1 MASHGWVGW
10 HILMPNLWGL
20 SIAGASCEHT
30 DGYKHIIDPNPS
42 KWYCVLGHKPL
53 CLPAL
58 CRCNTVRVRLPS
70 LALCEHTTAPLPAPS
85 FGALQTRHCA
95 EIMCFG
101 GACHRRYLAE
111 RGIKSKCVPYDG
123 TCENGASLLG
133 PARNFPKCYHAML
146 PKATVAH
153 GDAAASHGAAI
164 ATTTLDVPRGSP
176 VQQPPDHTCICGANA
191 GKCCALKHSVG
202 LPWHAF

>member
-1 MASHGWVGW
+1 MVLCTWPQIAVPPSALQMQHRACTSALFSALRTHHCAS
-10 HILMPNLWGL
+10 
-20 SIAGASCEHT
+20 
-30 DGYKHIIDPNPS
+30 PS
-42 KWYCVLGHKPL
+42 PL
-53 CLPAL
+53 
-58 CRCNTVRVRLPS
+58 
-70 LALCEHTTAPLPAPS
+70 
-85 FGALQTRHCA
+85 FGALQTRHCD

-176 VQQPPDHTCICGANA
+176 VQQPPDHTCKCGANA
-191 GKCCALKHSVG
+191 GKCCAIKHSVG

>member
-1 MASHGWVGW
+1 M
-10 HILMPNLWGL
+10 MPNLWCL
-20 SIAGASCEHT
+20 STAGASCDHT

-42 KWYCVLGHKPL
+42 KWYCVLGHKSL

-146 PKATVAH
+146 PKANRMHTGMLQQTTGQLLLQPRSTCRVAPPCNSH
-153 GDAAASHGAAI
+153 RTTPAYVAPTRGNAA
-164 ATTTLDVPRGSP
+164 R
-176 VQQPPDHTCICGANA
+176 
-191 GKCCALKHSVG
+191 
-202 LPWHAF
+202 